1 MSKTGSGPP
10 PLPPDLPLAPT
21 PSPTDEGEALSV
33 DSSTAALSGFP
44 ARTSSCPVRFRTG
57 SPIHMISPAECG
69 WAVGSQEVDPN
80 TRAVSGR
87 VESVGVPNALKM

>member
-33 DSSTAALSGFP
+33 DSSTAALSDSG
-44 ARTSSCPVRFRTG
+44 ADQLLSSAVPDG
-57 SPIHMISPAECG
+57 LSNPYDSPQGG